1 MFIVIFYRP
10 AAQPLFFRIRG
21 SSVDIYD
28 SCHKGQPG
36 PFAQCDS
43 VCTGQNRTMQ
53 NMVVVVDVEDQ
64 QADITDKTR

>member
-1 MFIVIFYRP
+1 M
-10 AAQPLFFRIRG
+10 
-21 SSVDIYD
+21 
-28 SCHKGQPG
+28 
-36 PFAQCDS
+36 QCVL